1 MVMTDS
7 FGSVLLHCIFS
18 RGQGSLV
25 GPLTHQLCRWNL
37 RPNITT
43 EHTLRRGYSSPASCA
58 CSVVIRYFRRNVS
71 NPFFQSV
78 PSTDAVIMGF
88 PIVPLIHTTIA
99 FASAGQYMHGVTL
112 RWWISWEVRN
122 SSIFF
127 DTKFGPLSELT
138 CSGRPY
144 VAKNSMKRRIVTSV
158 DRINLNSGQREQ
170 ASTKTKMHSLVWYRP
185 QRSRWMG

>member
-37 RPNITT
+37 RPNITP
-43 EHTLRRGYSSPASCA
+43 EYNIRRGYSSPASCA

-99 FASAGQYMHGVTL
+99 FASAIYAWRYLAVVNIMGGEEFFHFLWYQVWTIIRVNLL
-112 RWWISWEVRN
+112 RKAICSKDLHETADSNIRG
-122 SSIFF
+122 S
-127 DTKFGPLSELT
+127 DKFKFWPARTGIDE
-138 CSGRPY
+138 
-144 VAKNSMKRRIVTSV
+144 N
-158 DRINLNSGQREQ
+158 
-170 ASTKTKMHSLVWYRP
+170 
-185 QRSRWMG
+185 

>member
-1 MVMTDS
+1 MVKTDS
-7 FGSVLLHCIFS
+7 FCSVLLHCIFS

-25 GPLTHQLCRWNL
+25 GPLIHQICSWNL

-43 EHTLRRGYSSPASCA
+43 EHTLRRGYSSLSSRA
-58 CSVVIRYFRRNVS
+58 CCVVIRYFKRNVS
-71 NPFFQSV
+71 NPFFQSL
-78 PSTDAVIMGF
+78 PSTDAVIIGF

-112 RWWISWEVRN
+112 RWWISWEVWN

-144 VAKNSMKRRIVTSV
+144 VAKISMKRRIATSV
-158 DRINLNSGQREQ
+158 DRINSNSSQREQ